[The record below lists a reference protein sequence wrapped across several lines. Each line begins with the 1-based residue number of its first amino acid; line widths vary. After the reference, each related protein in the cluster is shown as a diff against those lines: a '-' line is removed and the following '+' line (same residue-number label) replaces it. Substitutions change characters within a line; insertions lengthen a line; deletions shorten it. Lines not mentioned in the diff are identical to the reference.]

1 MENCNTILID
11 KQQKYQHYH
20 RPKLVNMNISH
31 VNKYY
36 LLMRMIKKTKFSY
49 SPLGKVFQK

>member
-1 MENCNTILID
+1 MENCNTILMD

-49 SPLGKVFQK
+49 SSLGKVFQK